1 VRQTMFRALMPK
13 NWMLYGANGYT
24 SLLTIPKA
32 VEAGLRPILAGRNRS
47 AIEPLARQYDLPY
60 RVFSLDDADQVA
72 RELEDCELVLH
83 SAGPFIDTASV
94 MMQACLRS
102 RTHYLDIT
110 GEMAVFEMAAG
121 LGGVAS
127 EAGLMLL
134 PGAGFDIVPGD
145 CLALQLK
152 QLLPDATRL
161 HLAVQNFIGFS
172 KGTVKSLVRILEHTG
187 QKVRRN
193 GVLVDVP
200 PFGNRRQVQFFDKP
214 VTVYSLA
221 LADPFTAYHTTGI
234 PEIEIFSDFL
244 SQPFVD
250 LRVLGPALRM
260 SKVNAV
266 ANALVRGVEALYPNP
281 SQAMLDRTRMFIWG
295 EVQNASGKTV
305 ERLITTE
312 NAYVFTADASVACV
326 KRTLEGTV
334 KPGYQTPAR
343 VFGADFLFDIPGGRL
358 IR

>member
-1 VRQTMFRALMPK
+1 MPK
-13 NWMLYGANGYT
+13 TWMLYGANGYT

-32 VEAGLRPILAGRNRS
+32 LEAGLRPILAGRTRS
-47 AIEPLARQYDLPY
+47 AIEPLARKYDLPY
-60 RVFSLDDADQVA
+60 RVFPLDDVARVA
-72 RELEDCELVLH
+72 REVEDCELVLH
-83 SAGPFIDTASV
+83 CAGPFIDTASV
-94 MMQACLRS
+94 MLQACLRS

-121 LGGVAS
+121 LSGVAS
-127 EAGLMLL
+127 EAGVMLL
-134 PGAGFDIVPGD
+134 PGVGFDIVPGD

-152 QLLPDATRL
+152 QLMPDATRL
-161 HLAVQNFIGFS
+161 HLAVQNFIGFTR
-172 KGTVKSLVRILEHTG
+172 GTMKSLVRILGTTG

-214 VTVYSLA
+214 VMVYSLA
-221 LADPFTAYHTTGI
+221 LADPFTAYYTTGI

-244 SQPFVD
+244 SQPYFD
-250 LRVLGPALRM
+250 LRLLGPLMRAA
-260 SKVNAV
+260 KVGAI
-266 ANALVRGVEALYPNP
+266 ADALVRGLDAVYQSPG
-281 SQAMLDRTRMFIWG
+281 QDVLDRTRMFIWG
-295 EVQNASGKTV
+295 EARNARGETV
-305 ERLITTE
+305 ERLITTD

-326 KRTLEGTV
+326 RRTLEGTV

-343 VFGADFLFDIPGGRL
+343 VFGGDFLFEIPGGRL